1 MGGSVSRSFKD
12 DECIFLIRKDWWLN
26 LIIRKMYTK
35 VGEDGY
41 NLVNENPSIYL

>member
-12 DECIFLIRKDWWLN
+12 DECIFLIRKDGWLN

-35 VGEDGY
+35 VGGDGY